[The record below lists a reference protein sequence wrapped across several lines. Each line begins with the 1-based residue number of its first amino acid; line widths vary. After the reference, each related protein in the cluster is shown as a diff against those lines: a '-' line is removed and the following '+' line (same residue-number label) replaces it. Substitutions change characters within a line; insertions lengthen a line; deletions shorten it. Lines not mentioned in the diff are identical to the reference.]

1 MSRHARRPDRRA
13 RRTDGWKV
21 TSDGAFWGGVLMV
34 GSVGGLLAVI
44 AVAMTARQPAP

>member
-1 MSRHARRPDRRA
+1 MRRHARRPGAHVRRA
-13 RRTDGWKV
+13 RGWKV

-44 AVAMTARQPAP
+44 AMAVTARHPAP

>member
-1 MSRHARRPDRRA
+1 MRRHARRPGARA
-13 RRTDGWKV
+13 RPARGWKV

-44 AVAMTARQPAP
+44 AMAVTARQSAP